1 VGNEVTLFFW
11 RSFIGLLSPN
21 VIASLKFDV
30 SNGVWAFLIF
40 HRGIKMILLEEK
52 IKKDGR
58 VLNDNVLKVD
68 SFLNHQ
74 IDPQLMNDIGK
85 EFAQRFAAEGIT
97 KIVTI
102 ESSGIAPAVM
112 AGLYMNVPVIF
123 ARKRK
128 SVTLTDDLLTASV
141 HSFTKNETNELVIA
155 RKFINENDKVLII
168 DDFLAN
174 GQAALALVEMVQ
186 QAKASVAGIG
196 IVIEKSF
203 QPGAAKL
210 KDQGLRVESLARIA
224 SLSNGEVTF
233 IKEKME
239 ELV

>member
-1 VGNEVTLFFW
+1 M
-11 RSFIGLLSPN
+11 
-21 VIASLKFDV
+21 SLPHSIFDV
-30 SNGVWAFLIF
+30 SNDIWAFLF
-40 HRGIKMILLEEK
+40 FLRGINMRLLEEK

-58 VLNDNVLKVD
+58 VLNENVLKVD

-74 IDPQLMNDIGK
+74 IDPSLMNEIGK
-85 EFAQRFAAEGIT
+85 EFAQLFAGEGIT

-112 AGLYMNVPVIF
+112 AGLYMNVPIVF

-141 HSFTKNETNELVIA
+141 HSFTKNETNELAIG

-174 GQAALALVEMVQ
+174 GQAALALVEMVN
-186 QAKASVAGIG
+186 QANAEVAGIG

-210 KDQGLRVESLARIA
+210 KELGLRVESLARIA

-233 IKEKME
+233 KLENME
-239 ELV
+239 ELF

>member
-1 VGNEVTLFFW
+1 M
-11 RSFIGLLSPN
+11 R
-21 VIASLKFDV
+21 
-30 SNGVWAFLIF
+30 
-40 HRGIKMILLEEK
+40 LLEEK

-58 VLNDNVLKVD
+58 VLNENVLKVD

-74 IDPQLMNDIGK
+74 IDPSLMNELGK
-85 EFAQRFAAEGIT
+85 EFSQLFAGEGIT

-141 HSFTKNETNELVIA
+141 YSFTKNETNELAIA
-155 RKFINENDKVLII
+155 KKYLNEKDKVLII

-186 QAKASVAGIG
+186 QADSSVAGIG

-203 QPGAAKL
+203 QPGAQIL
-210 KDQGLRVESLARIA
+210 KERGLRVESLARIA
-224 SLSNGEVTF
+224 
-233 IKEKME
+233 
-239 ELV
+239 

>member
-1 VGNEVTLFFW
+1 M
-11 RSFIGLLSPN
+11 R
-21 VIASLKFDV
+21 
-30 SNGVWAFLIF
+30 
-40 HRGIKMILLEEK
+40 LLEEK

-58 VLNDNVLKVD
+58 VINENVLKVD

-74 IDPQLMNDIGK
+74 IDPQLMNEIGK
-85 EFAQRFAAEGIT
+85 EFAQRFAAEEIT

-112 AGLYMNVPVIF
+112 AGLYMKVPVIF

-128 SVTLTDDLLTASV
+128 SVTLTDDLLTANV
-141 HSFTKNETNELVIA
+141 HSFTKNETNELAIA
-155 RKFINENDKVLII
+155 AKYINDSDKVLII

-186 QAKASVAGIG
+186 QAKAAIAGIG

-203 QPGAAKL
+203 QPGAQKL
-210 KDQGLRVESLARIA
+210 KNKGLRVESLARIA

-233 IKEKME
+233 NSEKME